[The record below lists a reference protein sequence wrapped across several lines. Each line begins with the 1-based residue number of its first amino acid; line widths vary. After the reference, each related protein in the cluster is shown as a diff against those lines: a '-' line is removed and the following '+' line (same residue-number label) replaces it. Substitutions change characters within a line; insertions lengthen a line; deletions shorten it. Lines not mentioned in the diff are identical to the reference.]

1 MKVMLVDDERL
12 ALVRLENM
20 LGEYRDCKVIGS
32 FSRAELAL
40 NHIGEFQ
47 PDAVFLDIHMP
58 GLNGLRATERIHTT
72 SPNTKIVYV
81 TAYDEHA
88 VEAFELGATDYL
100 VKPLRRERLGQTI
113 ERLRERIS
121 IMKSPNE
128 KGLLYH
134 CLGAMQI
141 RKTDGE
147 LEFLKWRSTKAK
159 ELFAYL
165 LFHRGKVINKNTL
178 LELLWPELDDPKGL
192 ANLQTS
198 INRIR
203 STWKNTFG
211 DGYISIRYS
220 QYGYILESK
229 ELRIDAEEWEQGFRQ
244 LNPVSIEHVTEHQR
258 LLDMYR
264 GNFYEEDNYV
274 WAERERQR
282 LKALWLQHAQHLGQF
297 YSSHDMNIEALRV
310 YHQIQERDPLNEDS
324 YLALMNI
331 YASLNDTDS
340 VDKQYQFMIRI
351 LEQEAGVD
359 PSPAVMEWYARWRNR
374 VPSKRQFL
382 HES

>member
-20 LGEYRDCKVIGS
+20 LGEYGDCKVIGS
-32 FSRAELAL
+32 FSRAELAI
-40 NHIGEFQ
+40 NHISEFQ

-58 GLNGLRATERIHTT
+58 GLNGLRATERIHTI

-121 IMKSPNE
+121 ITKSSNE
-128 KGLLYH
+128 ARLLYH

-147 LEFLKWRSTKAK
+147 LEFLKWRTMKAK

-165 LFHRGKVINKNTL
+165 LFHREKVINKNTL
-178 LELLWPELDDPKGL
+178 LELLWPELDDSKGL
-192 ANLQTS
+192 ANLHTS

-203 STWKNTFG
+203 SAWKNTFG

-229 ELRIDAEEWEQGFRQ
+229 ELRIDAEEWEQELRQ
-244 LNPVSIEHVTEHQR
+244 LSPVSIEYVTEHQR

-274 WAERERQR
+274 WAEGERQR
-282 LKALWLQHAQHLGQF
+282 LKALWLQLARHLAQF
-297 YSSHDMNIEALRV
+297 YSSHDMNIEALKV

-324 YLALMNI
+324 YLELMNI
-331 YASLNDTDS
+331 YARLNDTDS

-351 LEQEAGVD
+351 LNQEAGVD
-359 PSPAVMEWYARWRNR
+359 PTPAILEWYVRWKNDTK
-374 VPSKRQFL
+374 VCSV
-382 HES
+382 